1 MASIFDSLCG
11 ESGIVNQ
18 ISDTQD
24 QIREAITTG
33 KNAINSVKTF
43 AEEVETLADAI
54 QNQPGVVT
62 RRLQEDIFNLLSQE
76 ALADPSGT
84 LAQLLEIRAAYQS
97 AGPAVDRIIENV
109 EQFIKDPLNTPLNLC
124 KDIPNIVKFGDEVRE
139 LAQPGVIPDKPPE
152 LPSVEDLTKTVG
164 ESIET
169 IPRFPTRSISE
180 ALEAAGRY
188 ADELGPGA
196 AQEAALA
203 E

>member
-1 MASIFDSLCG
+1 
-11 ESGIVNQ
+11 
-18 ISDTQD
+18 
-24 QIREAITTG
+24 
-33 KNAINSVKTF
+33 
-43 AEEVETLADAI
+43 
-54 QNQPGVVT
+54 
-62 RRLQEDIFNLLSQE
+62 
-76 ALADPSGT
+76 
-84 LAQLLEIRAAYQS
+84 LLEIRAAYQS

-139 LAQPGVIPDKPPE
+139 LAQPGVIPDKPPK

-169 IPRFPTRSISE
+169 IPRFPTRSVSE

-188 ADELGPGA
+188 ADEIGPGA